1 MFSTS
6 FKTGTMIE
14 TLGMALGKRP
24 TSNVQHSTSSE
35 TADDGIRT
43 RDLRFTKPL
52 LYQLSYVG
60 ARRANIAPSGAGH
73 KRCYSGRTNVSPIS
87 RSAMRSGVLLKAI
100 SKRSIGSRIGSKL
113 SRKV

>member
-1 MFSTS
+1 M
-6 FKTGTMIE
+6 
-14 TLGMALGKRP
+14 KRSVP
-24 TSNVQHSTSSE
+24 TEVMPDSVRLHVVASE
-35 TADDGIRT
+35 GGADDGIRT

-60 ARRANIAPSGAGH
+60 AERANIASSGAGH

-87 RSAMRSGVLLKAI
+87 RSAMRSGVLLKAA

-113 SRKV
+113 SRNV